1 MKTRALS
8 LVAVLI
14 ASAPLRSVSAQTATA
29 TVRGAVERDDNPELA
44 QISLTGPGFSR
55 EAVASREALLI
66 TANNS
71 RERAFIGM
79 AAADLGAMIL
89 YALKGNPSSPV
100 DNLALVY
107 SFTESAFCNTLPG
120 RAFNLVSAG
129 TTYTVAVEGSTVLER
144 TPSVCDLMCESGLPK
159 LACPASA
166 AIPER
171 MVARTTP
178 LLVRPNGSLSLRMIR
193 DDFNFLM
200 VDIPFEFA
208 PVASPLGSFEPR
220 TDPFPFF
227 FNPRPDI
234 DKLPTLATD
243 VEARIFAMGLPRLG
257 IPVGEKVTIGYELE
271 TVRRTTIRIASPPT
285 GQIVDLSAVAN
296 VGTRGNTMRGHGITT
311 VRGSG
316 PLEFPAPKLK
326 PGQPGSATF
335 GFPLK
340 SALASVVV
348 PAGVNPANLTLEFGS
363 GFVFPVSARTEC
375 NDGIDNDGDG
385 LTDFPA
391 DCSDPLA
398 ASETSVIDSD
408 YDLIADVADNCPT
421 AFNPFQDIPA
431 GAVGCRTR

>member
-8 LVAVLI
+8 FVAILI
-14 ASAPLRSVSAQTATA
+14 ASAPLRSVSAQTATG
-29 TVRGAVERDDNPELA
+29 TVGGAIERDDDPELA
-44 QISLTGPGFSR
+44 QISVSGSGFSR

-66 TANNS
+66 AATNS
-71 RERAFIGM
+71 AEGAPIGTSG
-79 AAADLGAMIL
+79 ADLGAKIL
-89 YALKGNPSSPV
+89 YTLKGNPSGPV
-100 DNLALVY
+100 DNVALVY

-120 RAFNLVSAG
+120 RAFNLVDAG
-129 TTYTVAVEGSTVLER
+129 SSYTVAVEGSTVLER
-144 TPSVCDLMCESGLPK
+144 TPSVCSLKCESGLPK
-159 LACPASA
+159 LACLASA
-166 AIPER
+166 AIPEK

-178 LLVRPNGSLSLRMIR
+178 LLVRPNGSVSLRMIR

-200 VDIPFEFA
+200 VNIPFEFA
-208 PVASPLGSFEPR
+208 PVASPLASFEPR

-234 DKLPTLATD
+234 DKLPQLATD

-257 IPVGEKVTIGYELE
+257 IPIGERVTIGYELE
-271 TVRRTTIRIASPPT
+271 TFRRTTIRIASPPA
-285 GQIVDLSAVAN
+285 GQIVDLTAVAN
-296 VGTRGNTMRGHGITT
+296 VGTRGPTMRGQGIAT

-316 PLEFPAPKLK
+316 PLEFPAPKLDR
-326 PGQPGSATF
+326 GQPGSATF

-348 PAGVNPANLTLEFGS
+348 PPGINPANLTLEFSS

-398 ASETSVIDSD
+398 ARETSVIDSD
-408 YDLIADVADNCPT
+408 YDFISDDADNCPT
-421 AFNPFQDIPA
+421 AFNPFQNIPA
-431 GAVGCRTR
+431 GAVGCRAR